1 MGFFGHASFGEGI
14 LVGFFFFCGFLPFVL
29 FCLVC
34 CFLFC
39 FVFSIDYAT
48 EVQDMLSLQWCL
60 DGTLYYIAHCNCE
73 AGWVRVDKLWP
84 FKIVVGDLTDVPTL
98 IFYIALDLG
107 ITKHFCCFLINLLLL
122 ATFFFCWSM
131 CWQNYFKKT
140 VDRNINP
147 HWTGNLIGHHSYTQ
161 ALWQVYIMITSWLAC
176 GGLTPSVLH
185 IGVFFWCSLG
195 RWRPYLTD

>member
-1 MGFFGHASFGEGI
+1 MQSSIGRQCFELGTLQVDFLIVLWGFFGHASFGEGI

-73 AGWVRVDKLWP
+73 AGWVRVDKL
-84 FKIVVGDLTDVPTL
+84 
-98 IFYIALDLG
+98 
-107 ITKHFCCFLINLLLL
+107 
-122 ATFFFCWSM
+122 
-131 CWQNYFKKT
+131 
-140 VDRNINP
+140 
-147 HWTGNLIGHHSYTQ
+147 
-161 ALWQVYIMITSWLAC
+161 
-176 GGLTPSVLH
+176 
-185 IGVFFWCSLG
+185 
-195 RWRPYLTD
+195 